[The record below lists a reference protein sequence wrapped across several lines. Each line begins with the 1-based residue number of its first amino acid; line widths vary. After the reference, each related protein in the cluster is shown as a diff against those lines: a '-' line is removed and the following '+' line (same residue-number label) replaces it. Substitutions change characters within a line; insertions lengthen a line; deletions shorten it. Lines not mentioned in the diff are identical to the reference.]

1 MKSNAVDS
9 FYNVGTGKKTSLKS
23 LAELLVQI
31 TNCKKPIKYIKQNE
45 KTFVK
50 SRIGCPKKAKKE
62 IKFNYDI
69 ELKDGLIELVN
80 WRNQIKNSSINF

>member
-1 MKSNAVDS
+1 M
-9 FYNVGTGKKTSLKS
+9 
-23 LAELLVQI
+23 LVQI

-50 SRIGCPKKAKKE
+50 SRIGCSKKAKKE

-80 WRNQIKNSSINF
+80 WRNQIKNSTINF